1 MTRQSRYE
9 RLTCATGLPRSALA
23 LLAMTACAV
32 CCVAHAQTYPSKP
45 VRIIVGFPA
54 GGATDVVARTISQ
67 KLGEALGQPVVVD
80 NRAGAASNIGAEL
93 AAKSP
98 KDGHTLF
105 MGTVSTSINPSLYKK
120 LGYDALSDF
129 TPVTQVT
136 STPFVFVVHPSLP
149 ARSVKEFVALARSR
163 PGELNY
169 GSAGSGSGGHLFVAM
184 FASMARVSLQ
194 HVPYKGAAP
203 ATTATL
209 SGETIF
215 MFDNIVTTLPLARAG
230 RLRALGVTTA
240 TRSAAAPE
248 IPTIAEAGVPGYD
261 ANAWFGIFAPAGTPQ
276 TIVTRLN
283 AEIAKILK
291 LPETRERFLALGAEP
306 LGSSAEQFGAFFR
319 NEVSKWAKVVKESGA
334 QVD

>member
-1 MTRQSRYE
+1 M
-9 RLTCATGLPRSALA
+9 RLTETILAALIAATLHGVALA
-23 LLAMTACAV
+23 
-32 CCVAHAQTYPSKP
+32 QSYPSKP
-45 VRIIVGFPA
+45 VRIVVGFPP

-67 KLGEALGQPVVVD
+67 KLGESLGQSVIVD

-93 AAKSP
+93 VAKSP
-98 KDGHTLF
+98 RDGHTLF
-105 MGTVSTSINPSLYKK
+105 MGTVSTSINPSLYRK
-120 LGYDALSDF
+120 LAYDPLVDF

-136 STPFVFVVHPSLP
+136 GTPFLFVVHPSLP
-149 ARSVKEFVALARSR
+149 ARSVKEFIAFARAR

-169 GSAGSGSGGHLFVAM
+169 GSAGSGSGAHLFVAM
-184 FASMARVSLQ
+184 FGSMARLKLT

-230 RLRALGVTTA
+230 RLRALAVTTA
-240 TRSAAAPE
+240 TRSAAAPD
-248 IPTIAEAGVPGYD
+248 IVTIAEAGVPGYD

-276 TIVTRLN
+276 PIVNRLN
-283 AEIAKILK
+283 AEIVKVVK
-291 LPETRERFLALGAEP
+291 LPDTRERFLALGAEP
-306 LGSSAEQFGAFFR
+306 VGSTAEQFGTFFR
-319 NEVSKWAKVVKESGA
+319 NEVAKWAKVVRESGA